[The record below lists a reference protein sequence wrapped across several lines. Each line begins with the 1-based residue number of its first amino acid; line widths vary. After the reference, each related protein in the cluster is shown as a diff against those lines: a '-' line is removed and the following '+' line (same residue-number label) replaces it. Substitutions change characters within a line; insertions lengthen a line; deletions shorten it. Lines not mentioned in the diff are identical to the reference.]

1 MTEDREI
8 LTEALNSLGNELYG
22 SQWPVVLAHNNKRLT
37 NSEQSDI
44 GDIDDSQIRTLIVG
58 MRKLKAMR
66 RD

>member
-1 MTEDREI
+1 MLERFE
-8 LTEALNSLGNELYG
+8 LVSALNALGNELYG
-22 SQWPVVLAHNNKRLT
+22 SQWPVVLAHNIKRLT